1 MQQYDMAWLVKQ
13 IVLDKGGNTNSVI
26 NSISCIG
33 IVHNYLVIFFVYGS
47 CLRSL
52 WVVENY
58 FCLLT
63 YLHWRRGLK

>member
-33 IVHNYLVIFFVYGS
+33 IVHNYLLIFFVYS
-47 CLRSL
+47 SYIL
-52 WVVENY
+52 VIK
-58 FCLLT
+58 
-63 YLHWRRGLK
+63 LKS